1 MPADTD
7 LLEPDQLAGTPHPR
21 EQTAFFGH
29 GEGEAA
35 FLDALAAGRLHH
47 AWLIGGPEGIGKA
60 TLAYRVARF
69 LLAHGGAAPTGAHDA
84 RGRPATPGGAAGRG
98 PFPSRSRGRPARPAQ
113 GRQGL
118 FPGDRGRPRPPRPR
132 PFRLDGGAGR
142 LSHLHRR
149 RRRRPQPVERQRA
162 PQGHRGTAAAL
173 DLPHRQPRAAA
184 PPADD
189 PLALPQAAGCAPW
202 ATPISPPSSA
212 RSDRRSPTRRTPI

>member
-29 GEGEAA
+29 GEAEAA

-69 LLAHGGAAPTGAHDA
+69 LLAHGGAAPAGARDA
-84 RGRPATPGGAAGRG
+84 RGRSATPGGAAGRG
-98 PFPSRSRGRPARPAQ
+98 PLPSRSRDRPARPAQ

-118 FPGDRGRPRPPRPR
+118 FARRSPSTTSAARSTFSPRRPGRAAIASASSTPPTTSTRR
-132 PFRLDGGAGR
+132 AATRSSR
-142 LSHLHRR
+142 SSRSRR
-149 RRRRPQPVERQRA
+149 RARSSSSSATRRSASCRRSA
-162 PQGHRGTAAAL
+162 
-173 DLPHRQPRAAA
+173 RAAA
-184 PPADD
+184 SCCC
-189 PLALPQAAGCAPW
+189 GPW